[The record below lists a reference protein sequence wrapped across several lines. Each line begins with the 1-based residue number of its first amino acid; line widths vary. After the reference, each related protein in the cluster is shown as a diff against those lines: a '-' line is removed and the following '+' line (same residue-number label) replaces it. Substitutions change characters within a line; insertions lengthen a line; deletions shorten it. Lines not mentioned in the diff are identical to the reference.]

1 MRFIPLLGL
10 LAVVAASGCA
20 DVRAVDETSED
31 RREFTLTGDR
41 LVIDSGGADLRLVA
55 GAGDAVAVERR
66 LTGKATVDGN
76 ASWAMDGATLRLSV
90 TCSGFVPDC
99 GGRHVVHV
107 PSGVAV
113 AVTSD
118 APVRAVGLD
127 ADLTATVTDA
137 WLRVEEPAGALRL
150 TADLAVDV
158 TGARSADV
166 SATSRERGVAL
177 DFASAPNRVRARAG
191 GDVAVTLPRGPETY
205 RVTAGPGKPALRS
218 DPASPRT
225 VTAAAGEGR
234 TARVRKA
241 A

>member
-10 LAVVAASGCA
+10 VAVVVTAGCT
-20 DVRAVDETSED
+20 DVRAVNETRDD
-31 RREFTLTGDR
+31 RREFSLTGDR

-55 GAGDAVAVERR
+55 GTSKAVVVDRS
-66 LTGKATVDGN
+66 LTGKATVGDN
-76 ASWAMDGATLRLSV
+76 ASWAMDGETLRLSV

-99 GGRHVVHV
+99 GGRHIVRV

-113 AVTSD
+113 TVTSD

-127 ADLTATVTDA
+127 AALTATVIDS

-166 SATSRERGVAL
+166 SATSRERSVAL
-177 DFASAPNRVRARAG
+177 DFTVAPTRVRARAG
-191 GDVAVTLPRGPETY
+191 GDVAVTLPSGPETY
-205 RVTAGPGKPALRS
+205 RVTAAPGETALRS
-218 DPASPRT
+218 DPASERT

-234 TARVRKA
+234 SARVRKA